1 MAEYPLNWPPHWPRT
16 KNPGKSQFKTSL
28 SKALENVHEEL
39 RRFGDNAGKRVSA
52 VVISSNVTLGKQNPS
67 DPGVAVYFEWDGIS
81 TCIAVDRYDKV
92 QDNLQAIAHCVEAER
107 TKIRHG
113 GLHLVRAT
121 FQGYAALP
129 APESK
134 TSAHWS
140 EVLCVS
146 KDDSLASIESHYRM
160 LAKKYHPDAPG
171 GSEEKMSAINN
182 AMAAARKEKGGENAA

>member
-1 MAEYPLNWPPHWPRT
+1 MAEYPLKWPPHWPRS

-28 SKALENVHEEL
+28 SKALDNVHEEL
-39 RRFGDNAGKRVSA
+39 RRFGDNAGKNVSA
-52 VVISSNVTLGKQNPS
+52 IVISSNVTLGKQSPA

-92 QDNLQAIAHCVEAER
+92 QDNLQAIAHCIEAER

-129 APESK
+129 APDSK
-134 TSAHWS
+134 TNLAWWH
-140 EVLCVS
+140 VLKCH
-146 KDDSLASIESHYRM
+146 KDNRIEDIEGQYKT
-160 LAKKYHPDAPG
+160 LAKEYHPDAPG
-171 GSEEKMSAINN
+171 GSSEKM
-182 AMAAARKEKGGENAA
+182 AALNAAIKQARAEKRG

>member
-39 RRFGDNAGKRVSA
+39 RRFGDNAGKRVSS
-52 VVISSNVTLGKQNPS
+52 VVISSNVTLGKQNPA

-129 APESK
+129 APESR

-146 KDDSLASIESHYRM
+146 KGAALAAIESHYRM

-171 GSEEKMSAINN
+171 GSEEKMAALNG
-182 AMAAARKEKGGENAA
+182 AMKAARKEKGGSND

>member
-1 MAEYPLNWPPHWPRT
+1 MSEYPLKWPTHWPRT

-39 RRFGDNAGKRVSA
+39 RRFGDNAGKRVSSI
-52 VVISSNVTLGKQNPS
+52 VISSNVTLGKQNPQ

-129 APESK
+129 PPS
-134 TSAHWS
+134 TSAAWWL
-140 EVLCVS
+140 VLNCH
-146 KDDSLASIESHYRM
+146 KDNRIEDIEGQYKM

-171 GSEEKMSAINN
+171 GSSEKMAEINAAIKQ
-182 AMAAARKEKGGENAA
+182 ARKEKGAA

>member
-1 MAEYPLNWPPHWPRT
+1 MSEYPLKWPTHWPRT

-28 SKALENVHEEL
+28 SKALDNVHEEL
-39 RRFGDNAGKRVSA
+39 RRFGDNAGKRVSSI
-52 VVISSNVTLGKQNPS
+52 VISSNVTLGKQRPD

-92 QDNLQAIAHCVEAER
+92 EDNLQAIAHCVEAER

-129 APESK
+129 PPSAARPWYDVLECKADSSRDVIDANFKRLIKDHHPDRGGSSK
-134 TSAHWS
+134 KSA
-140 EVLCVS
+140 EIN
-146 KDDSLASIESHYRM
+146 AAYTQ
-160 LAKKYHPDAPG
+160 AKKERGYV
-171 GSEEKMSAINN
+171 
-182 AMAAARKEKGGENAA
+182 